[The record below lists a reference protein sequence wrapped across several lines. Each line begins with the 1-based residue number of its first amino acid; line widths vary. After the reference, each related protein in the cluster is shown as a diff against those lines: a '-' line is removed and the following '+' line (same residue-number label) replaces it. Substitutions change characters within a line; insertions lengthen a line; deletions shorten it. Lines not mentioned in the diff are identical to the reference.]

1 MYTKLKDFQ
10 QLRAN
15 RGWSLYTPR
24 IGKCLTFSRP
34 LYFARVDIK
43 SCFDTINQDKL
54 LDIIYRVIRS
64 NEYML
69 HRYCEVNMDQGKV
82 RKRFN
87 VRATA
92 TGT

>member
-1 MYTKLKDFQ
+1 MVIVC
-10 QLRAN
+10 
-15 RGWSLYTPR
+15 SLDWE
-24 IGKCLTFSRP
+24 TFNGSRP

-54 LDIIYRVIRS
+54 LDIIYKVIKS
-64 NEYML
+64 DEYML
-69 HRYCEVNMDQGKV
+69 HRYCEVNMDQGRV

-92 TGT
+92 TGITTIAPGISNGR

>member
-1 MYTKLKDFQ
+1 M
-10 QLRAN
+10 
-15 RGWSLYTPR
+15 
-24 IGKCLTFSRP
+24 
-34 LYFARVDIK
+34 YFARVDIK

-54 LDIIYRVIRS
+54 LDIIYKVIKS
-64 NEYML
+64 DEYTL

-92 TGT
+92 TGTCTSLNTSNGR